1 MSDATLLGQDRLGSV
16 MDIPVTVTIVL
27 GEKRMPLGKLYA
39 LGRGSILEMDK
50 KVGEP
55 VEVLVNNRLVARGE
69 VQMTEEGRLA
79 ISMTEIASSAPA

>member
-1 MSDATLLGQDRLGSV
+1 MSEATLLGQDRLGSV
-16 MDIPVTVTIVL
+16 MDIPVTVTVVL

-39 LGRGSILEMDK
+39 LGRGSVLEMDK

-79 ISMTEIASSAPA
+79 ISMTEIASSAAT